1 MHYVVIDTEIEKEI
15 PKDENGKLRW
25 NAARSGECGL
35 SCAVVYDS
43 ETERYHVYDKKSIR
57 DLVLHLRA
65 ADMVVSFNGDGFDF
79 PLLEAIY
86 GGPLEISVSYDIL
99 QAIWDLLGK
108 KTKGYKLNDIS
119 TRTLGIS
126 KTGEGSLAPVL
137 WAEGRIAEVI
147 DYCIADVW
155 ITKKLF
161 DHIVEHGN
169 ITDIDGGK
177 LEFNNSFGNHANE
190 GRGHSPE
197 SNQLSFTT
205 T

>member
-1 MHYVVIDTEIEKEI
+1 MHYVVVDTEIEKEI

-57 DLVLHLRA
+57 DLVNHLRA

-86 GGPLEISVSYDIL
+86 GDKLEINVSYDIL
-99 QAIWDLLGK
+99 QAIWDILGK